1 MRHSVHSGTN
11 GTTEP
16 VTLLRHGF
24 GRNRR
29 LRRKCDRI
37 SMCEEEGCMDR
48 SLQVVEVAHI
58 FSLLA
63 LEVLQ
68 IA

>member
-1 MRHSVHSGTN
+1 
-11 GTTEP
+11 
-16 VTLLRHGF
+16 
-24 GRNRR
+24 
-29 LRRKCDRI
+29 
-37 SMCEEEGCMDR
+37 MCEEEGCMDR
-48 SLQVVEVAHI
+48 SLQVVEVAHV